1 MPIDVKTNEW
11 TLLRD
16 QFRALARNEGGRED
30 SLEQCLDYQVRRR
43 IGDLIASS
51 VGHQTVGFYGVTKDD
66 YAAWPPD
73 PGHTNR

>member
-1 MPIDVKTNEW
+1 MSSGVKANEW
-11 TLLRD
+11 NLLKLEFD
-16 QFRALARNEGGRED
+16 ALVRNEGGRED
-30 SLEQCLDYQVRRR
+30 SLEKCLDYQVRRR